1 MNDILKGIKESINR
15 VPVIE
20 GPIPVTETSYP
31 FCSMKHCRVPLDLE
45 QYGYVEEEYFI
56 SGYANIYD
64 VTEDDRLTIA
74 KEAVPYKNRI
84 LVRYPRDREKASG
97 RVYVDILNATQGY
110 DIEDLWHR
118 ISSWCLE
125 NGHIYV
131 GITSKPVSVMSLK
144 NFNYERYKDL
154 NWSNGEC
161 VPMPTIS
168 KSATIPGTEEGL
180 FWDMLSQL
188 GMLLRTEQGQKC
200 VGNNPVEFIYLSGQS
215 QSGAYLNTYV
225 SYFDSYIRKCCHKP
239 VYDGY
244 FNIAGAL
251 VQRTVRQQGTVGDL
265 KLLPRNMHPSST
277 PYICITCEGDLFLF
291 NQYVEGDLLN
301 IKIENNDTEDNKC
314 RYYEIPGAPH
324 TNVVCPLLPAL
335 EEVDK
340 AGARRPYLDPRILD
354 HINDFPAE
362 YYIRGLLEK
371 LHIWASKGIAPEIVE
386 PMPRSGNNLKRD
398 EFGNALGG
406 LRSPFLDVPIAT
418 YIASTPD
425 HPEGISGKM
434 KYFPREKVVSLY
446 GSIENY
452 LNKFR
457 EYTVAQQNDGWISKT
472 DAERMI
478 QWSKDAI
485 NKLE

>member
-1 MNDILKGIKESINR
+1 MDILGIIKKTINSI
-15 VPVIE
+15 PVVE
-20 GPIPVTETSYP
+20 GPIPVTDTSYP
-31 FCSMKHCRVPLDLE
+31 FCSMMHSRIPLDLE
-45 QYGYVEEEYFI
+45 QYGYAEEEYFL

-64 VTEDDRLTIA
+64 ITNDDCLTIV
-74 KEAVPYKNRI
+74 KEDVPYKNRI
-84 LVRYPRDREKASG
+84 LVRYPRDKKKASG

-125 NGHIYV
+125 NGHVYV

-144 NFNYERYKDL
+144 NFDYERYKDL
-154 NWSNGEC
+154 NWSNGEII
-161 VPMPTIS
+161 PMPTIA

-180 FWDMLSQL
+180 FWDMLSQI
-188 GMLLRTEQGQKC
+188 GMLLQTEKGREC
-200 VGNNPVEFIYLSGQS
+200 IGNIPAEYIYLSGQS

-225 SYFDSYIRKCCHKP
+225 SYFDSFIRKCCNRP

-251 VQRTVRQQGTVGDL
+251 VQRTVRQQNTVGDL
-265 KLLPRNMHPSST
+265 KLLPRNMHPCST
-277 PYICITCEGDLFLF
+277 PYICITCEGDLYLF
-291 NQYVEGDLLN
+291 NQYMEGNLFH
-301 IKIENNDTEDNKC
+301 IKIENSDTENNKC

-335 EEVDK
+335 EEVEK
-340 AGARRPYLDPRILD
+340 ASAKKPYLDAKILD
-354 HINDFPAE
+354 HINDFPTE

-371 LHIWASKGIAPEIVE
+371 LHLWAEKGIAPEVVE
-386 PMPRSGNNLKRD
+386 PICRSENDLQRD
-398 EFGNALGG
+398 EFGNAIGG

-418 YIASTPD
+418 YISSTPD

-434 KYFPREKVVSLY
+434 KYFSKEKVENLY
-446 GSIENY
+446 GYEENY
-452 LNKFR
+452 LEKFK
-457 EYTVAQQNDGWISKT
+457 EYTLTQIKEGWISKT

-485 NKLE
+485 KHIE